1 MVFSVSINVVLGAG
15 GWDQAVLQLLV
26 LLGQLALCGLIVFS
40 GNPAVCRSSVIN
52 LVLC

>member
-26 LLGQLALCGLIVFS
+26 LLGQLALCGLILFGGYATVGIMLFV
-40 GNPAVCRSSVIN
+40 G
-52 LVLC
+52 LL